1 MRRKKSCPHANSIVP
16 CLIEAAM
23 KNREIHIGLIVP
35 LDGLPLIVGRVY
47 DPRLVRRALRLA
59 IDAAARREMK
69 DETSPD
75 LLARHQQRLM

>member
-1 MRRKKSCPHANSIVP
+1 
-16 CLIEAAM
+16 M

-47 DPRLVRRALRLA
+47 DPKIVRRALRLA

-69 DETSPD
+69 DGTSPD
-75 LLARHQQRLM
+75 PLARHPQMLM